1 MLGGEARGR
10 EICSLDVSFLNN
22 KQERIYIVVLKFSK

>member
-22 KQERIYIVVLKFSK
+22 KQERDIHSCLEVL